1 MITLT
6 SAVHV
11 GIARTSVRYTL
22 ALSGGGDS
30 IGALFCI
37 FQLLP
42 SVNNIFIDHN
52 LRYESAR
59 ELQVRRI
66 VSCKLSD
73 FGGSANLRRCRI
85 LALIKLVC
93 KFGGWC
99 VRTAHTLLDNTE
111 HVFGRQ
117 ASFSAYSL
125 CIPSFRWVSET
136 SLDKP
141 WGALFLRPHAL
152 TRYVNDI
159 SNADASNLRALWHQ
173 LGELAL
179 ARVRWSVFASARL
192 ASMPC

>member
-1 MITLT
+1 MTLT
-6 SAVHV
+6 STVHV
-11 GIARTSVRYTL
+11 GIACAFVRSVL

-30 IGALFCI
+30 IGALLCM

-42 SVNNIFIDHN
+42 SVNNIFIDHD

-59 ELQVRRI
+59 ELRVRR
-66 VSCKLSD
+66 VASCKLCD
-73 FGGSANLRRCRI
+73 FGGSVSLRRCRI

-93 KFGGWC
+93 KFGGWRL
-99 VRTAHTLLDNTE
+99 RTAHTLVDNTE

-125 CIPSFRWVSET
+125 CIPSFRRVFEIN
-136 SLDKP
+136 LDKP
-141 WGALFLRPHAL
+141 WGTLFPRSHAL

-159 SNADASNLRALWHQ
+159 SNVDASNLRALWHQ
-173 LGELAL
+173 LSESAS